1 MTFLDG
7 QYCRLLL
14 CVLNDY
20 IGSVVSFMRT
30 LHPVTVLVEKISAI
44 ELSGFVFDATREGQE
59 PGRWVRFNQ
68 VKQERWL
75 NRTYSF
81 CMREQINS
89 WLSENY
95 SCLFTIQIWAPAAN
109 ANNAM
114 RAVIVEIAILAF
126 QHTCNSQRRLL
137 CSSLLWMNNFTHVGL
152 CNKRDSNSGPPVWQM
167 PVFLYFN

>member
-59 PGRWVRFNQ
+59 PGRRGSI
-68 VKQERWL
+68 K
-75 NRTYSF
+75 
-81 CMREQINS
+81 
-89 WLSENY
+89 
-95 SCLFTIQIWAPAAN
+95 
-109 ANNAM
+109 
-114 RAVIVEIAILAF
+114 
-126 QHTCNSQRRLL
+126 
-137 CSSLLWMNNFTHVGL
+137 
-152 CNKRDSNSGPPVWQM
+152 
-167 PVFLYFN
+167 

>member
-1 MTFLDG
+1 MRAKWLHRLRCLLYAYFTPCYCFSGEDQRYWTFGVCLWCYERG
-7 QYCRLLL
+7 
-14 CVLNDY
+14 
-20 IGSVVSFMRT
+20 
-30 LHPVTVLVEKISAI
+30 
-44 ELSGFVFDATREGQE
+44 TRAGAL
-59 PGRWVRFNQ
+59 RFNQ

-89 WLSENY
+89 WLSENH

-114 RAVIVEIAILAF
+114 RAAIVEIAILGF